1 MKPVLM
7 FGATG
12 QVARCVIDQAAATG
26 RPLTALS
33 RQDVDL
39 LDTDA
44 IRAAIMA
51 APEGSVV
58 LNAAAY
64 TAVDQAESDIDACR
78 AVNAAAPTAMAEA
91 CQARGFVFLHIST
104 DYVFD
109 GTKPSAY
116 LEDDPTSPQGVYGET
131 KLEGEAGVL
140 DAHNR
145 VVILRTAW
153 VYSRYGKNFLK
164 TMLRLGADR
173 DALGVV
179 DDQRGCPTHAA
190 DIAAALLIAADDLAA
205 SDDRY
210 GLYNF
215 AGQGGASWA
224 DFAEHIFQTQSSRWG
239 RRPAVNRVTTADY
252 PTPAKR
258 PANSMLNSDR
268 FSAAFGYTAPVW
280 TESVEHV
287 VQQLADEG

>member
-12 QVARCVIDQAAATG
+12 QVARCVREQAEAAG
-26 RPLTALS
+26 RALTALS

-51 APEGSVV
+51 APESSVV

-64 TAVDQAESDIDACR
+64 TAVDQAESDVETCR
-78 AVNAAAPTAMAEA
+78 AVNATAPTVMAQA
-91 CQARGFVFLHIST
+91 CKARGFVFLHLST

-109 GTKPSAY
+109 GTKATAY
-116 LEDDPTSPQGVYGET
+116 LEDDLTNPQGVYGAT

-140 DAHNR
+140 DAHDR

-153 VYSRYGKNFLK
+153 VYSRHGKNFLK
-164 TMLRLGADR
+164 TMLRLGAER

-179 DDQRGCPTHAA
+179 DDQQGCPTHAA
-190 DIAAALLIAADDLAA
+190 DIATALLVAADQLTP

-224 DFAEHIFQTQSSRWG
+224 DFADYIFQLQLARWG
-239 RRPAVNRVTTADY
+239 RRPVVNRLTTADY

-258 PANSMLNSDR
+258 PANSMLSSDR
-268 FSAAFGYTAPVW
+268 FSATFGYMAPPW
-280 TESVEHV
+280 TESVAMV
-287 VQQLADEG
+287 VGQLEDEN